1 MNHSGVLSA
10 LSFKASRAAQCFSG
24 AVRLMCCLLAS
35 ETLART
41 GVRGRLVV
49 LEARVRSKGRG
60 LAGPGRSLVST
71 ALTSTPHRRCTP
83 KKNRRIP
90 TIPTGCFG
98 SRLVHVSAVDTGPR
112 GSESGVLGGTA
123 RRRRG
128 VEPPPQLSPT
138 LRRLPRPA
146 PATWGPITR
155 HQRHD
160 LKHRALS
167 GARAKARKPW
177 FDADPARTEPAPPR
191 SCPESARV
199 GLLHEGRDLLAK
211 GCAYCTKAPPTR
223 STPNPHPVAPHP
235 RAVHPDDAGS
245 HHSHRISPLRQAQA
259 PALPS
264 GTPTGVLRCQDIR
277 NSQKS

>member
-1 MNHSGVLSA
+1 
-10 LSFKASRAAQCFSG
+10 
-24 AVRLMCCLLAS
+24 MCCLLAS

-71 ALTSTPHRRCTP
+71 ALTSTPHRRRTP

-98 SRLVHVSAVDTGPR
+98 GRLVHVSAVDTGPR
-112 GSESGVLGGTA
+112 GSESGVLGGRA
-123 RRRRG
+123 RRCRG

-155 HQRHD
+155 YQHHD

-167 GARAKARKPW
+167 GARAKARRPW
-177 FDADPARTEPAPPR
+177 FNAGSAPLLP
-191 SCPESARV
+191 RV
-199 GLLHEGRDLLAK
+199 GLLHEGRDLLTT

-223 STPNPHPVAPHP
+223 STPNPRPVAPHP
-235 RAVHPDDAGS
+235 RAVRPNDDGS
-245 HHSHRISPLRQAQA
+245 HHSHRVSPLRQTEAA
-259 PALPS
+259 ALPS
-264 GTPTGVLRCQDIR
+264 GRPTPPM
-277 NSQKS
+277 S